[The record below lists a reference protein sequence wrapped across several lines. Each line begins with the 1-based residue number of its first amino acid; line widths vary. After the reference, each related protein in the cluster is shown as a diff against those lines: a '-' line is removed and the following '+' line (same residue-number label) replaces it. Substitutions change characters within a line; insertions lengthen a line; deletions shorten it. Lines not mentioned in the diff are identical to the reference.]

1 MRFGPRLAAKPE
13 VLGVYWAYIFPLAG
27 MASAAVRAADS
38 EGAAGAEGFAW
49 AWRHQSQSRAHCLM
63 AC

>member
-49 AWRHQSQSRAHCLM
+49 A
-63 AC
+63 